1 MNFYAASKKSNEII
15 ATSFNEV
22 IKAKLVGL
30 RFFTCYGPYGR
41 PDMAVFKFT
50 RLIKSGKEILF
61 HNYGKHLRD
70 FTYVDDVINCID
82 LIIKNQ
88 RKLNKTEIFNIGKEK
103 PNSLK
108 ELSNLLSLELGK
120 KALIKKIRAQKGEV
134 RTTRSDMN
142 YFYKK
147 FKYKPNTSLKKELK
161 NLFIGIKHMN
171 KILKYLNI
179 NKKILNLNNFF
190 YFKFAFLFLEFLF
203 WS

>member
-1 MNFYAASKKSNEII
+1 
-15 ATSFNEV
+15 
-22 IKAKLVGL
+22 
-30 RFFTCYGPYGR
+30 
-41 PDMAVFKFT
+41 
-50 RLIKSGKEILF
+50 
-61 HNYGKHLRD
+61 
-70 FTYVDDVINCID
+70 
-82 LIIKNQ
+82 
-88 RKLNKTEIFNIGKEK
+88 
-103 PNSLK
+103 
-108 ELSNLLSLELGK
+108 
-120 KALIKKIRAQKGEV
+120 
-134 RTTRSDMN
+134 MN

>member
-1 MNFYAASKKSNEII
+1 
-15 ATSFNEV
+15 
-22 IKAKLVGL
+22 
-30 RFFTCYGPYGR
+30 
-41 PDMAVFKFT
+41 MAVFKFT

-147 FKYKPNTSLKKELK
+147 FKYKPNTSLKK
-161 NLFIGIKHMN
+161 GIK
-171 KILKYLNI
+171 
-179 NKKILNLNNFF
+179 
-190 YFKFAFLFLEFLF
+190 EFIH
-203 WS
+203 WYKTYE